1 MPLDLLEPGL
11 AGRAKNGVGGA
22 APRLNAQ
29 ELKFDLVVKV
39 LQRDDPLRRSYL
51 QSRWHSQAVG
61 RSYIEGTSAP
71 PIVLSR
77 R

>member
-11 AGRAKNGVGGA
+11 VGRAKNGVGGP

-29 ELKFDLVVKV
+29 ELKFDLAVKV

-51 QSRWHSQAVG
+51 QSRWQSQAVG
-61 RSYIEGTSAP
+61 RSNIEGTSAP